1 MTTLTYTIPG
11 ISCGHCKMTIE
22 REVGELP
29 GVTSVGVAVETKQA
43 VIDFELPVTEEQVQ
57 SLLVEIGFEPEK

>member
-1 MTTLTYTIPG
+1 MTTLTYTVPG

-29 GVTSVGVAVETKQA
+29 GVTSVAVAVETKQA